1 MTSSSTEARP
11 AAAEIFSRSVAG
23 AQRPPA
29 PGPLFACRTFAW
41 RTLIKLKYVQDHLGT
56 AVVFPV
62 ILTLVF
68 TYLLGGAIAGSPREY
83 LQFFL
88 PGVIV
93 LSLVASSMMS
103 ALTLNRDIAT
113 GMFDRV
119 RSTPI
124 WQPAVLV
131 GTMGGDVLRYALTS
145 VVPLALGLLLGFRPD
160 GGFSGVLLA
169 LLYLQLFTFS
179 VSWLWMFFAVLIPQ
193 PTAAAGIVNLL
204 QFILLFGSNILAP
217 QQTMPGW
224 LEAVVK
230 LNPVTHAATT
240 TRGLMH
246 GDLAS
251 GDLGAGLLACAVL
264 VVLFAP
270 PTVLLYSRKQR

>member
-1 MTSSSTEARP
+1 MTSSSTQARP
-11 AAAEIFSRSVAG
+11 AAESPGRSVPG
-23 AQRPPA
+23 MQRPPA
-29 PGPLFACRTFAW
+29 PGALFACRTFAW

-68 TYLLGGAIAGSPREY
+68 TYLLGGAIAGTPGDY

-160 GGFSGVLLA
+160 GGFAGVVLA

-193 PTAAAGIVNLL
+193 PTAAAGVVNLL

-217 QQTMPGW
+217 SQTMPGW

-246 GDLAS
+246 GDLS
-251 GDLGAGLLACAVL
+251 GGDLTAGLLACAAL
-264 VVLFAP
+264 IVVFAT
-270 PTVLLYSRKQR
+270 PTALLYNRKQR

>member
-1 MTSSSTEARP
+1 MTTPSTEVRP
-11 AAAEIFSRSVAG
+11 LPAEIFSRSVAG
-23 AQRPPA
+23 TERPPR
-29 PGPLFACRTFAW
+29 PGPLFAVRTFAW
-41 RTLIKLKYVQDHLGT
+41 RNLIKLRYVQDHLGT
-56 AVVFPV
+56 AVVFP
-62 ILTLVF
+62 ILLTLVF

-93 LSLVASSMMS
+93 LSLVSSSMMS

-124 WQPAVLV
+124 WQPSVLLGAMAGDAV
-131 GTMGGDVLRYALTS
+131 RYALTS
-145 VVPLALGLLLGFRPD
+145 IVPLSLGLLLGFRPD
-160 GGFSGVLLA
+160 GGLSGVVLA

-179 VSWLWMFFAVLIPQ
+179 VAWLWMLFAVLIPQ
-193 PTAAAGIVNLL
+193 PTAAAGVVNLL
-204 QFILLFGSNILAP
+204 QFVLLFGSNILAP
-217 QQTMPGW
+217 SQTMPGW

-230 LNPVTHAATT
+230 LNPVTHAATA

-246 GDLAS
+246 GTVTS
-251 GDLGAGLLACAVL
+251 GEMRAGLLACAIL
-264 VVLFAP
+264 VALLAP
-270 PTVLLYSRKQR
+270 PTIWLYSRKQR